1 MGTYIHHI
9 RKINYLR
16 NTTKKENYPVENI
29 RMLNKEIESILNK
42 HQDNPEF
49 TQDFKRVVSLFADV
63 ISETLALAMI
73 EHKRK
78 TK

>member
-1 MGTYIHHI
+1 
-9 RKINYLR
+9 
-16 NTTKKENYPVENI
+16 
-29 RMLNKEIESILNK
+29 MLNKEIESILNK